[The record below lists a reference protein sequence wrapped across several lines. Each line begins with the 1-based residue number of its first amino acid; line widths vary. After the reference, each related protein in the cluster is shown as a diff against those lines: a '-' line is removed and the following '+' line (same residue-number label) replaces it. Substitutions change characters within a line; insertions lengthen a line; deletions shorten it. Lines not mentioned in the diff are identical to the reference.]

1 MAERCLE
8 ASSWQTEA
16 LSLGL
21 TGASKG
27 GAILEVQSSENRR
40 NNVFWM
46 NVSLLII
53 LLHEALQRCRGK
65 RGGPS
70 TSPCHAPTSR
80 DSCTNKG
87 VWKNQSPRAESS
99 SQNNLFQREGVHQ
112 QCRPR
117 GSALPTGKSAAVP
130 RVGCVLGGSERGCLL
145 LPVPGIVLVWGCCCA
160 AGGFPM
166 PGCQRDSRDREMWC
180 WEVSTGRASHKPAA
194 LRNPR

>member
-1 MAERCLE
+1 MISSLAEISGGIFMAERCLE
-8 ASSWQTEA
+8 ASSWQTEP

-80 DSCTNKG
+80 GSCTNKG
-87 VWKNQSPRAESS
+87 VWKSQSPRAESS

-117 GSALPTGKSAAVP
+117 GSAPPTGKSAAVP
-130 RVGCVLGGSERGCLL
+130 RVGCVLGGQRAGLPAAACARDSACLGML
-145 LPVPGIVLVWGCCCA
+145 LCSR
-160 AGGFPM
+160 GFPHA
-166 PGCQRDSRDREMWC
+166 RI
-180 WEVSTGRASHKPAA
+180 PA
-194 LRNPR
+194 